1 MAIPTHCN
9 VFWERTSE
17 YRTNDRWSYQPR
29 VLTARK
35 KFIGFGHVPKNRK
48 KKGWNDMFI
57 YKETYER
64 GNLEEADCR
73 FIDQICSQLDCG
85 ESYDICLSMT
95 DTYLQKILV
104 MGNGKILEIEI
115 GLHLDELEWKCDCN
129 ELKKEKAISEVE
141 YELSCYNNFQ
151 QARMEKG
158 SGFKKEVESFLEL
171 LQEKESA

>member
-1 MAIPTHCN
+1 
-9 VFWERTSE
+9 
-17 YRTNDRWSYQPR
+17 
-29 VLTARK
+29 
-35 KFIGFGHVPKNRK
+35 
-48 KKGWNDMFI
+48 MFT

-64 GNLEEADCR
+64 GNVEEADCR

-115 GLHLDELEWKCDCN
+115 GLHLDELEWKCDCK
-129 ELKKEKAISEVE
+129 ELTKEKAISEVE

-151 QARMEKG
+151 QARLEKG
-158 SGFKKEVESFLEL
+158 WSFKKRGRKLS
-171 LQEKESA
+171 